1 MLVWLYILQQ
11 LMFVTILFR
20 LKIIYSIF
28 SLFITFGIFIFKP
41 DTYDLIS
48 YTKAVGS
55 TVGFEP
61 LFHYLISF
69 FQVFTNDN
77 RLVITFY
84 QFFILSLSA
93 SIIFF
98 FRNNKFLILA
108 TIFSSVAV
116 ILATH
121 NNLRQGTASL
131 FMLIGIF
138 FFLRG
143 YKFSSILSMILSCG
157 FHLSSIFFIAI
168 ISTIYSLYYF
178 FLSRSLKKNYKS
190 MNLIYIISVLF
201 GLFLAVLSYVFTDML
216 FYSSYREMNLTI
228 NNERTTLVVKVLAL
242 FLLLFTSEAFMKFQK
257 IDYEIDFVRF
267 LRLVFLFFIFF
278 ISFYEDFDE
287 VGSRIS
293 YFYYII
299 ELGLLCYLLN
309 KKLYYPSCVI
319 ILFYSMAFNVWNI
332 FSGLD
337 YLPW

>member
-1 MLVWLYILQQ
+1 MLAWLYIIQQ

-55 TVGFEP
+55 TDGLEP

-98 FRNNKFLILA
+98 FRNNKFLILV

-143 YKFSSILSMILSCG
+143 HKFISILSMILSCAV
-157 FHLSSIFFIAI
+157 HISSIFFISIFSI
-168 ISTIYSLYYF
+168 IYFLYYF
-178 FLSRSLKKNYKS
+178 FLSRSLKKKYKS
-190 MNLIYIISVLF
+190 MNLIYIFSIFLGLLF
-201 GLFLAVLSYVFTDML
+201 AVLLYVFTDML
-216 FYSSYREMNLTI
+216 FYSNYQEMNLTI
-228 NNERTTLVVKVLAL
+228 DNERTPLEIKTLAL

-257 IDYEIDFVRF
+257 IDYEIDFIRF
-267 LRLVFLFFIFF
+267 IRLVFLFFIFF
-278 ISFYEDFDE
+278 ISFYKDFDE

-309 KKLYYPSCVI
+309 KNLYYPSCVI

-332 FSGLD
+332 LGGLD
-337 YLPW
+337 YLLW

>member
-1 MLVWLYILQQ
+1 MLAWLYILQQ
-11 LMFVTILFR
+11 LMCVAILFR

-41 DTYDLIS
+41 DTYDIIS

-55 TVGFEP
+55 TDGFEP

-69 FQVFTNDN
+69 FKVFINDN

-98 FRNNKFLILA
+98 FRNNKFLILV

-116 ILATH
+116 ILAAH

-131 FMLIGIF
+131 FVLISIF

-143 YKFSSILSMILSCG
+143 YKFISILSMILSCG
-157 FHLSSIFFIAI
+157 FHLSSIFFI
-168 ISTIYSLYYF
+168 TIFLFTYFSYYF
-178 FLSRSLKKNYKS
+178 FLSRSLKKNYIS
-190 MNLIYIISVLF
+190 MNLLYIFSILF
-201 GLFLAVLSYVFTDML
+201 GLSLSVLLYAFSEMI

-228 NNERTTLVVKVLAL
+228 DNERTSLEVKVLAL
-242 FLLLFTSEAFMKFQK
+242 FLLSFTSEMFMRFKK
-257 IDYEIDFVRF
+257 IDYEIDFIRF

-278 ISFYEDFDE
+278 ISLYENFDE
-287 VGSRIS
+287 VGARIS

-309 KKLYYPSCVI
+309 KKLYYPSCVM

-332 FSGLD
+332 FGGLD
-337 YLPW
+337 YLLW

>member
-1 MLVWLYILQQ
+1 MLAWLYIFQQ

-55 TVGFEP
+55 TDGFEP

-69 FQVFTNDN
+69 FRVFTNDN

-98 FRNNKFLILA
+98 FRNNKFLILV

-138 FFLRG
+138 FFLRRH
-143 YKFSSILSMILSCG
+143 KFISILSMTLSCMV
-157 FHLSSIFFIAI
+157 HLSSIFFILIFLI
-168 ISTIYSLYYF
+168 IYFLYYF
-178 FLSRSLKKNYKS
+178 FLSRPLKKKYKS
-190 MNLIYIISVLF
+190 MNLIYIFSIFF
-201 GLFLAVLSYVFTDML
+201 GLFFAVLLYVFTDML

-228 NNERTTLVVKVLAL
+228 DNERTTLEIKALAL

-257 IDYEIDFVRF
+257 IDYEIDFIRF

-309 KKLYYPSCVI
+309 KNLYYPSCVI
-319 ILFYSMAFNVWNI
+319 ILFYSMALNVWNI
-332 FSGLD
+332 LGGLD
-337 YLPW
+337 YLLW